1 MYHYQFYDKA
11 AFIEAAPYFTL
22 DDNICIGDYLLRYPE
37 ISDMVIEL
45 SNKNININV
54 IAYIETIYDL
64 VKYALEN
71 FVQED
76 CTFYINDYL
85 SSIRVKTNH
94 RDIAVK
100 SVKINKEKYKGYIEI
115 QKTDPRLGK
124 FYSDKDV
131 NVFNLLVN
139 EYVIIY
145 GEDKQF
151 ECYCWTGE
159 TYRRV
164 NYYSFNSTY
173 FGNIESMPHDP
184 YQVIAMDSL
193 ANNQL
198 TMLTGPAGSAKS
210 TLSLAYLF
218 SLLESDKI
226 SKITI
231 FCNPSAARDSVHL
244 GFYPGDRNSKL
255 LDAQVGNF
263 LRSKI
268 GSNMIVEDL
277 IEKEKLEILPMSD
290 VRGFQSSPNSAIYLT
305 EAQNFSVYL
314 MKLALQRLDESS
326 IMVVEGDNYQVDEDV
341 FEGKNNG
348 MSRLSEVF
356 RGENYFGQVEL
367 KNIHRSKIAKKALEM

>member
-1 MYHYQFYDKA
+1 MYQFYDKA
-11 AFIEAAPYFTL
+11 AFVEAAPYFML
-22 DDNICIGDYLLRYPE
+22 DDEVFIGDYILRDSE
-37 ISDMVIEL
+37 IADTVMKLREANI
-45 SNKNININV
+45 KINIV
-54 IAYIETIYDL
+54 TFIQSVTELID
-64 VKYALEN
+64 YALD
-71 FVQED
+71 FYSED
-76 CTFYINDYL
+76 ECIFYINNYIDF
-85 SSIRVKTNH
+85 IRTDKVRPSLNVKYF
-94 RDIAVK
+94 K
-100 SVKINKEKYKGYIEI
+100 PPKKEKYKGYIEI

-124 FYSDKDV
+124 FYSNKEE

-151 ECYCWTGE
+151 ECYCWNGE

-164 NYYSFNSTY
+164 NRYSFNSSY
-173 FGNIESMPHDP
+173 FGNIEPMPNDP

-198 TMLTGPAGSAKS
+198 TMLSGPAGSAKS
-210 TLSLAYLF
+210 TLSLACLF
-218 SLLESDKI
+218 SMLEHDEI

-244 GFYPGDRNSKL
+244 GFYPGNRNDKL
-255 LDAQVGNF
+255 LDAQIGNF

-268 GSNMIVEDL
+268 GSNLIIEDL
-277 IEKEKLEILPMSD
+277 IDKEKLEILPMSD
-290 VRGFQSSPNSAIYLT
+290 VRGFQSSPNSAIYVS
-305 EAQNFSVYL
+305 EVQNFSIYL

-326 IMVVEGDNYQVDEDV
+326 IMIVEGDNYQVDEDV
-341 FEGKNNG
+341 FAGKNNG
-348 MSRLSEVF
+348 MNRLSEVF